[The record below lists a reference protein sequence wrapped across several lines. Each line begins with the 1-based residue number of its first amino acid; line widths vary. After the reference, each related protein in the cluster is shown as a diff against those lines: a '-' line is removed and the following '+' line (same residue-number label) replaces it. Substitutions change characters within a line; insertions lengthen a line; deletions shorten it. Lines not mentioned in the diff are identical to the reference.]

1 MATISLNS
9 ILERTITTQTS
20 KGVDLVLITRPI
32 TNITTMTSPLLQTI
46 THSTGMALSIRL
58 MTAETSRV
66 IRATIRAS
74 TRILTLIIK
83 NKRDLN
89 SNSTMTSMKVK

>member
-20 KGVDLVLITRPI
+20 KGVVSVLITR
-32 TNITTMTSPLLQTI
+32 TTTKITTMMSPLLQTT
-46 THSTGMALSIRL
+46 THSTGMALSTRL

-66 IRATIRAS
+66 KRATIQAS

-83 NKRDLN
+83 NKKDLN
-89 SNSTMTSMKVK
+89 STMISMKAK